1 MKVLFRKSLDEVYR
15 EINVQDGVTVED
27 VCKKFADEYRY
38 PLVGALKNNK
48 IVHLKTKVQAGD
60 KIETLDMRDNSAL
73 FIYQRSVVFLFLKAA
88 CDVLGP
94 DVKFKVCHPINNGM
108 QVRPVAGFEHALE
121 YEEKIRE
128 RMEELI
134 EADLPFERLHASTE
148 KVVDFFDTMKKDEKK
163 VMTKKV
169 DRSDSSTMYEIDG
182 FIDFYYDYLLP
193 STGYIYAFDVV
204 RYYDGFLLRYPRAEK
219 PEGLP
224 KSKDDLKLLE
234 AFKDADK
241 WENLMGINYVED
253 LNKVIKNGKMSELIQ
268 VSEAIHEKKIVEI
281 AKEIT
286 EKKKRIILIAGP
298 SSSGKTSFA
307 NRLLIQLRV
316 NGLVP
321 IAFSTDDYFIDRD
334 KMVPDENGQLNFEE
348 LKAVDLELFNR
359 DMNNL
364 LLGKEV
370 DVPVFNFISG
380 KKEFGKRITKLAP
393 DQPIIIEGI
402 HGLNRRLAMHIDE
415 TEKYKIYISPLTS
428 LNIDM
433 HNIVS
438 TSDERMMRRMVR
450 DYRTRDKDAART
462 IRDWP
467 KVRAGEDENIF
478 PYINEADV
486 FFNSAFIY
494 EMAVVKKF
502 VQPLL
507 EQVTEEMDEYSE
519 AERLLKVLNFFDTY
533 NEDDM
538 ILNNS
543 IIREFIGG
551 SIFFKE

>member
-1 MKVLFRKSLDEVYR
+1 MEEYR
-15 EINVQDGVTVED
+15 EIDVEESITVEG
-27 VCKKFADEYRY
+27 VCRKFTEEYKY
-38 PLVGALKNNK
+38 PVVGALRNNK
-48 IVHLKTKVQAGD
+48 IVHLGTQVRTGD
-60 KIETLDMRDNSAL
+60 RIEILDMRDNSAL
-73 FIYQRSVVFLFLKAA
+73 FIYQRSIVFLFLKAVY
-88 CDVLGP
+88 DVLGD
-94 DVKFKVCHPINNGM
+94 DVKFKVCHPVNNGM
-108 QVRPVAGFEHALE
+108 QVRPLKGFEYALDH
-121 YEEKIRE
+121 EEEIRE
-128 RMEELI
+128 RMEELVA
-134 EADLPFERLHASTE
+134 ADLPFERLHVSTK
-148 KVVDFFDTMKKDEKK
+148 KVMKFFDSMEMEERKS
-163 VMTKKV
+163 MTKKV
-169 DRSDSSTMYEIDG
+169 GRSDSSTMYELDG
-182 FIDFYYDYLLP
+182 FIDFCYDYLLP

-204 RYYDGFLLRYPRAEK
+204 RYYDGFLLRYPRAER

-241 WENLMGINYVED
+241 WENLMGVDYVED
-253 LNKVIKNGKMSELIQ
+253 LNNIIREGRMAELIQ

-307 NRLLIQLRV
+307 NRLLIQLKV
-316 NGLVP
+316 NGLEP

-334 KMVPDENGQLNFEE
+334 KMVPDENGQLNFEGLNALDVE
-348 LKAVDLELFNR
+348 MFNR
-359 DMNNL
+359 DMNDL

-370 DVPVFNFISG
+370 DVPSFNFITG
-380 KKEFGKRITKLAP
+380 KKEFGKRKIKLTKE
-393 DQPIIIEGI
+393 QPIIVEGI
-402 HGLNRRLAMHIDE
+402 HGLNRKLAKHINE
-415 TEKYKIYISPLTS
+415 IEKYRIYISPLTS
-428 LNIDM
+428 LNIDI

-438 TSDERMMRRMVR
+438 TSDERMMRRMIR
-450 DYRTRDKDAART
+450 DYRTRGKDAATT

-494 EMAVVKKF
+494 EMSVLKKF
-502 VQPLL
+502 VHPLL
-507 EQVTEEMDEYSE
+507 EEVNEDMDEYSE
-519 AERLLKVLNFFDTY
+519 AERLLKLLKFFDVCT
-533 NEDDM
+533 EDDV